1 MLARRSGG
9 SFHPWG
15 TRTVVLPRRPTVDRP
30 QSGSVIMR
38 YVLRLRRWR
47 ILAKAVIVRA
57 LIIDI
62 TKDSVIR
69 TGNQLSCFTAESSVV
84 ISVKES
90 L

>member
-1 MLARRSGG
+1 MLARISGG
-9 SFHPWG
+9 SFHPCG
-15 TRTVVLPRRPTVDRP
+15 TRTVVLPKGANSRSATDRFIL
-30 QSGSVIMR
+30 S

-47 ILAKAVIVRA
+47 ILVKAVIVRA

-69 TGNQLSCFTAESSVV
+69 TGNQLSCFTGESSVV
-84 ISVKES
+84 ISVKGS